1 MCLIHSVISVQDW
14 SRLSSLVT
22 RVRQV
27 IWSLQLPEGRS
38 LSEWSAKLAYRFT
51 HSCNSV
57 KAPLVGPPRSG
68 WLLCHVRTLACMK
81 TLMDSIELVA
91 QVAEALQKF
100 GRNVYFLFY
109 SDLQT
114 NFLLCMQTLFVPT
127 HVAVLA
133 GNLNTISLQRLSC

>member
-1 MCLIHSVISVQDW
+1 
-14 SRLSSLVT
+14 
-22 RVRQV
+22 
-27 IWSLQLPEGRS
+27 
-38 LSEWSAKLAYRFT
+38 
-51 HSCNSV
+51 
-57 KAPLVGPPRSG
+57 
-68 WLLCHVRTLACMK
+68 MK

-91 QVAEALQKF
+91 QVAEALHKF
-100 GRNVYFLFY
+100 GRNVYFLCY